1 MLLTENLSSISPMIY
16 IVQGKRQSL
25 KQKVNVNINA
35 YSEYEDLVPSEML
48 LSLMWIT
55 SMSNSPCPAPE
66 SYLETNDWQ
75 SAIQVGTKAS
85 IKYRPDHTIEIQIQY
100 FVTRPQIPVSDFQI
114 DHFAGSIVVAT
125 SYLKKG
131 KTNCFQMLWTHR
143 FILKISYILVS
154 LTGINIPTT
163 FVLSFPVDLRS
174 VFNLSYLTYDHWSG
188 TL

>member
-16 IVQGKRQSL
+16 IVRGKRQSL

-114 DHFAGSIVVAT
+114 DHFAGSIDCCGHILYEEGEDELFFDALNP
-125 SYLKKG
+125 SLHSEDIIHFGQPDGNRY
-131 KTNCFQMLWTHR
+131 TNNICTV
-143 FILKISYILVS
+143 ISS
-154 LTGINIPTT
+154 
-163 FVLSFPVDLRS
+163 
-174 VFNLSYLTYDHWSG
+174 WS
-188 TL
+188 